1 MGSYQGGCL
10 FPYISEVGR
19 EGFNKFIFVIST
31 FVAVFP
37 WIIYSMYYM
46 ETNILYGRYV
56 IKNRFGYYFFALMHV
71 LMCMMQSSSAISF
84 VVASIYDLLRYPI
97 IHEHVRSSLR
107 LHCSTLPGFACW
119 AISLTESTP
128 CCRASSSHRR
138 GPR

>member
-1 MGSYQGGCL
+1 MCSYQGGCL

-56 IKNRFGYYFFALMHV
+56 IKNRFCYYFFALMHV

-84 VVASIYDLLRYPI
+84 VVASIYDLLRYPV
-97 IHEHVRSSLR
+97 IHEHVRLR
-107 LHCSTLPGFACW
+107 SPTHS
-119 AISLTESTP
+119 
-128 CCRASSSHRR
+128 
-138 GPR
+138 